1 MIKPINNISLI
12 VPEGSNLTTSQ
23 KKVAIGITKE
33 LDDMKLKKDRHFLIK
48 PLEND
53 VVELSEIIKVKD
65 ERNGN
70 VVWNKDDSLY
80 IGEYSEKQPFKS
92 KDYLEA
98 VARPWKDVLR
108 LLALTVA
115 GALALI
121 AARYPFRSIA
131 IDKNSTQQVEKVVT
145 TIAKDSLKII
155 K

>member
-1 MIKPINNISLI
+1 MIKPINNVSLI

-70 VVWNKDDSLY
+70 VVFNKDDLLY

-92 KDYLEA
+92 KDYLKAIAETY
-98 VARPWKDVLR
+98 KY
-108 LLALTVA
+108 LLGLIGLTVA
-115 GALALI
+115 GALLLI
-121 AARYPFRSIA
+121 GVGFTLIGNRE
-131 IDKNSTQQVEKVVT
+131 NSTQQVEKVIT
-145 TIAKDSLKII
+145 MAKDSLK

>member
-33 LDDMKLKKDRHFLIK
+33 LDDMKLEKDRHFLIK

-53 VVELSEIIKVKD
+53 VVELSEIIKVK
-65 ERNGN
+65 N
-70 VVWNKDDSLY
+70 VTNDTVDWDNRDSLY

-92 KDYLEA
+92 KDYLKA
-98 VARPWKDVLR
+98 IAKPYKD
-108 LLALTVA
+108 LLMLIGITVTGALIMIG
-115 GALALI
+115 GALAHI
-121 AARYPFRSIA
+121 GIRE
-131 IDKNSTQQVEKVVT
+131 NSTQQVEKVIT
-145 TIAKDSLKII
+145 MAKDSLK

>member
-1 MIKPINNISLI
+1 MIKPINNVSLI

-70 VVWNKDDSLY
+70 VVLNKDDLLY

-92 KDYLEA
+92 KDYLKAIAETY
-98 VARPWKDVLR
+98 KY
-108 LLALTVA
+108 LLGLIGLTVA
-115 GALALI
+115 GALLLI
-121 AARYPFRSIA
+121 GVGFTLIGNRE
-131 IDKNSTQQVEKVVT
+131 NSTQQVEKVIT
-145 TIAKDSLKII
+145 MAKDSLK

>member
-1 MIKPINNISLI
+1 MIKPINNVSLI

-70 VVWNKDDSLY
+70 VVLNKDDLLY
-80 IGEYSEKQPFKS
+80 IGEYSEKHPFKS
-92 KDYLEA
+92 KDYLKAIAETY
-98 VARPWKDVLR
+98 KY
-108 LLALTVA
+108 LLGLIGLTVA
-115 GALALI
+115 GALLLIGAGLALKGI
-121 AARYPFRSIA
+121 GE
-131 IDKNSTQQVEKVVT
+131 NSTQQVEKVVT